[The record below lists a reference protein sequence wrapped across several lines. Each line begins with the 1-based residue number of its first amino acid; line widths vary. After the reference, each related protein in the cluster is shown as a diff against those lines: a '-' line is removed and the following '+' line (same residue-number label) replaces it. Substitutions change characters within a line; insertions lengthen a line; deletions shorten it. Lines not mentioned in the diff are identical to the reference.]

1 LLRIK
6 TKSFHIKNQSDFSLE
21 EMMSYTE
28 DMEAG
33 KFTESLDKFDYVMYD
48 EQTYEDILESTYK
61 VNSGYINI
69 QQQIYTLLKATA
81 PDTEELKR
89 LKRQYLIAL
98 QEVDKSYRDKKVAM
112 NKKKNN
118 PDNTKFQYQR
128 QNNANK
134 TKQKEILEK
143 LKGKRGLM
151 FLGLIVFVMLLV
163 YILVVTD
170 PTKKGA
176 SDVATKEEIYQ
187 QALLGEEEK
196 AIDNFAKLDQET
208 LTKKKDKQIYAQ
220 LLAQKEEYDK
230 AVKLSD
236 AKFVEAYLISRD
248 YYSALEEFNKKYPT
262 NNGKFDLAIHQN
274 KFSDAINYSNGI
286 DKTNNRKKQLVK
298 AYIETDNLNKAK
310 ELAATTEDKEVTKMI
325 ADEQNKRLKGLEEA
339 VKSKED
345 DLKKAKVKKKRNLI
359 LKIKKKALKE
369 ANENLEKF
377 KKNLNK

>member
-1 LLRIK
+1 MLRIK

-33 KFTESLDKFDYVMYD
+33 KFPESLDKFDYVMYD

-98 QEVDKSYRDKKVAM
+98 QEVGKSYRDKKVAM

-118 PDNTKFQYQR
+118 PDNTKFRYQR

-170 PTKKGA
+170 PNKKGA

-208 LTKKKDKQIYAQ
+208 LTKKDKQIYAQ

-274 KFSDAINYSNGI
+274 KFSDAINYSQGI

-345 DLKKAKVKKKRNLI
+345 DLKKAKDKKE
-359 LKIKKKALKE
+359 KKSDIENKEKALKE

-377 KKNLNK
+377 KKELK

>member
-1 LLRIK
+1 MLRIK

-33 KFTESLDKFDYVMYD
+33 KFPESLDKFDYVMYD

-98 QEVDKSYRDKKVAM
+98 QEVGKSYRDKKVAM

-170 PTKKGA
+170 PNKKGA

-208 LTKKKDKQIYAQ
+208 LTKKDKQIYAQ

-274 KFSDAINYSNGI
+274 KFSDAINYSQGI

-345 DLKKAKVKKKRNLI
+345 DLKKANDKKE
-359 LKIKKKALKE
+359 KKSDIENKEKALKE

-377 KKNLNK
+377 KKELK

>member
-1 LLRIK
+1 MLRIK

-118 PDNTKFQYQR
+118 PNNTKFQYQR

-170 PTKKGA
+170 PNKKGA

-208 LTKKKDKQIYAQ
+208 LTKKDKQIYAQ

-274 KFSDAINYSNGI
+274 KFSDAINYSQGI

-345 DLKKAKVKKKRNLI
+345 DLKKAKDKKE
-359 LKIKKKALKE
+359 KKSDIENKEKALKE

-377 KKNLNK
+377 KKELK

>member
-1 LLRIK
+1 MLRIK

-33 KFTESLDKFDYVMYD
+33 KFPESLDKFDYVMYD

-98 QEVDKSYRDKKVAM
+98 QEVGKSYRDKKVAM

-170 PTKKGA
+170 PNKKGA

-208 LTKKKDKQIYAQ
+208 LTKKDKQIYAQ

-274 KFSDAINYSNGI
+274 KFSDAINYSQGI

-345 DLKKAKVKKKRNLI
+345 DLKKAKDKKE
-359 LKIKKKALKE
+359 KKSDIENKEKALKE

-377 KKNLNK
+377 KK

>member
-1 LLRIK
+1 MRIK

-33 KFTESLDKFDYVMYD
+33 KFPESLDKFDYVMYD

-98 QEVDKSYRDKKVAM
+98 QEVGKSYRDKKVAM

-134 TKQKEILEK
+134 TKQKEILGK

-170 PTKKGA
+170 PNKKGA

-208 LTKKKDKQIYAQ
+208 LTKKDKQIYAQ

-274 KFSDAINYSNGI
+274 KFSDAINYSQGI

-345 DLKKAKVKKKRNLI
+345 DLKKAKDKKE
-359 LKIKKKALKE
+359 KKSDIENKEKALKE

-377 KKNLNK
+377 KKELK

>member
-1 LLRIK
+1 MLRIK

-33 KFTESLDKFDYVMYD
+33 KFPESLDKFDYVMYD

-98 QEVDKSYRDKKVAM
+98 QEVGKSYRDKKVAM

-170 PTKKGA
+170 PNKKGA

-208 LTKKKDKQIYAQ
+208 LTKKDKQIYAQ

-248 YYSALEEFNKKYPT
+248 YYSTLEEFNKKYPT

-274 KFSDAINYSNGI
+274 KFSDAINYSQGI

-298 AYIETDNLNKAK
+298 AYIETDDLNKAK

-345 DLKKAKVKKKRNLI
+345 DLKKAKDKKE
-359 LKIKKKALKE
+359 KKSDIENKEKALKE

-377 KKNLNK
+377 KKELK

>member
-1 LLRIK
+1 MLRIK

-33 KFTESLDKFDYVMYD
+33 KFPESLDKFDYVMYD

-98 QEVDKSYRDKKVAM
+98 QEVGKSYRDKKVAM

-170 PTKKGA
+170 PNKKGA

-196 AIDNFAKLDQET
+196 AIDNFAKLDQEI
-208 LTKKKDKQIYAQ
+208 LTKKDKQIYAQ

-274 KFSDAINYSNGI
+274 KFSDAINYSQGI

-345 DLKKAKVKKKRNLI
+345 DLKKAKDKKE
-359 LKIKKKALKE
+359 KKSDIENKEKALKE

-377 KKNLNK
+377 KKELK

>member
-1 LLRIK
+1 MLRIK

-33 KFTESLDKFDYVMYD
+33 KFPESLDKFDYVMYD

-98 QEVDKSYRDKKVAM
+98 QEVGKSYRDKKVAM

-151 FLGLIVFVMLLV
+151 FLGLIVFVMFLV

-170 PTKKGA
+170 PNKKGA

-208 LTKKKDKQIYAQ
+208 LTKKDKQIYAQ

-274 KFSDAINYSNGI
+274 KFSDAINYSQGI

-345 DLKKAKVKKKRNLI
+345 DLKKAKDKKE
-359 LKIKKKALKE
+359 KKSDIENKEKALKE

-377 KKNLNK
+377 KKELK

>member
-1 LLRIK
+1 MLRIK

-33 KFTESLDKFDYVMYD
+33 KFPESLDKFDYVMYD

-98 QEVDKSYRDKKVAM
+98 QEVGKSYRDKKVAM

-170 PTKKGA
+170 PNKKGA

-208 LTKKKDKQIYAQ
+208 LTKKDKQIYAQ

-274 KFSDAINYSNGI
+274 KFSDAINYRQGI

-345 DLKKAKVKKKRNLI
+345 DLKKAKDKKE
-359 LKIKKKALKE
+359 KKSDIENKEKALKE

-377 KKNLNK
+377 KKELK

>member
-1 LLRIK
+1 MLRIK

-33 KFTESLDKFDYVMYD
+33 KFPESLDKFDYVMYD

-170 PTKKGA
+170 PNKKGA

-208 LTKKKDKQIYAQ
+208 LTKKDKQIYAQ

-274 KFSDAINYSNGI
+274 KFSDAINYSQGI

-325 ADEQNKRLKGLEEA
+325 ADEQNKRLKELEEA

-345 DLKKAKVKKKRNLI
+345 DLKKAKDKKE
-359 LKIKKKALKE
+359 KKSDIENKEKALKE

-377 KKNLNK
+377 KKELK

>member
-1 LLRIK
+1 MRIK

-33 KFTESLDKFDYVMYD
+33 KFPESLDKFDYVMYD

-98 QEVDKSYRDKKVAM
+98 QEVGKSYRDKKVAM

-151 FLGLIVFVMLLV
+151 FLGLIVFVMFLV

-170 PTKKGA
+170 PNKKGA

-208 LTKKKDKQIYAQ
+208 LTKKDKQIYAQ

-274 KFSDAINYSNGI
+274 KFSDAINYSQGI

-345 DLKKAKVKKKRNLI
+345 DLKKAKDKKE
-359 LKIKKKALKE
+359 KKSDIENKEKALKE

-377 KKNLNK
+377 KKELK

>member
-1 LLRIK
+1 MLRIK

-33 KFTESLDKFDYVMYD
+33 KFPESLDKFDYVMYD

-118 PDNTKFQYQR
+118 PDNTKFQCQR

-170 PTKKGA
+170 PNKKGA

-208 LTKKKDKQIYAQ
+208 LTKKDKQIYAQ

-274 KFSDAINYSNGI
+274 KFSDAINYSQGI

-345 DLKKAKVKKKRNLI
+345 DLKKAKDKKE
-359 LKIKKKALKE
+359 KKSDIENKEKALKE

-377 KKNLNK
+377 KKELK

>member
-1 LLRIK
+1 MLRIK

-33 KFTESLDKFDYVMYD
+33 KFPESLNKFEYVMYD

-69 QQQIYTLLKATA
+69 QQQIYTLLKATT
-81 PDTEELKR
+81 PNTDELKR
-89 LKRQYLIAL
+89 LKRKYLFEL
-98 QEVDKSYRDKKVAM
+98 QEVAKSFRDQKATM

-118 PDNTKFQYQR
+118 PENTNFQYQR

-170 PTKKGA
+170 PNKKGA

-208 LTKKKDKQIYAQ
+208 LTKKDKQIYAQ

-274 KFSDAINYSNGI
+274 KFSDAINYSQGI

-345 DLKKAKVKKKRNLI
+345 DLKKAKDKKE
-359 LKIKKKALKE
+359 KKSDIENKEKALKE

-377 KKNLNK
+377 KKELK

>member
-1 LLRIK
+1 MLRIK

-33 KFTESLDKFDYVMYD
+33 KFPESLDKFDYVMYD

-143 LKGKRGLM
+143 LKGKRGVM

-170 PTKKGA
+170 PKKKGA

-208 LTKKKDKQIYAQ
+208 LTKKDKQIYAQ

-274 KFSDAINYSNGI
+274 KFSDAINYSQGI

-345 DLKKAKVKKKRNLI
+345 DLKKAKDKKE
-359 LKIKKKALKE
+359 KKSDIENKEKALKE

-377 KKNLNK
+377 KKELK

>member
-1 LLRIK
+1 MLRIK

-33 KFTESLDKFDYVMYD
+33 KFPESLDKFDYVMYD

-98 QEVDKSYRDKKVAM
+98 QEVGKSYRDKKVAM

-170 PTKKGA
+170 PNKKGA

-208 LTKKKDKQIYAQ
+208 LTKKDKQIYAQ

-236 AKFVEAYLISRD
+236 AKFVESYLISRD

-274 KFSDAINYSNGI
+274 KFSDAINYSQGI

-345 DLKKAKVKKKRNLI
+345 DLKKAKDKKE
-359 LKIKKKALKE
+359 KKSDIENKEKALKE

-377 KKNLNK
+377 KKELK

>member
-1 LLRIK
+1 MLRIK

-33 KFTESLDKFDYVMYD
+33 KFPESLDKFDYVMYD

-170 PTKKGA
+170 PNKKGA

-208 LTKKKDKQIYAQ
+208 LTKKDKQIYAQ

-274 KFSDAINYSNGI
+274 KFSDAINYSQSI

-345 DLKKAKVKKKRNLI
+345 DLKKAKDKKE
-359 LKIKKKALKE
+359 KKSDIENKEKALKE

-377 KKNLNK
+377 KKELK

>member
-1 LLRIK
+1 MLRIK

-33 KFTESLDKFDYVMYD
+33 KFPESLDKFDYVMYD

-98 QEVDKSYRDKKVAM
+98 QEVGKSYRDKKVAM

-170 PTKKGA
+170 PNKKGA

-208 LTKKKDKQIYAQ
+208 LTKKDKQIYAQ

-274 KFSDAINYSNGI
+274 KFSDAINYSQGI

-345 DLKKAKVKKKRNLI
+345 DLKKAKDKKE
-359 LKIKKKALKE
+359 KKSDIENKEKALKE

-377 KKNLNK
+377 KKEFK

>member
-1 LLRIK
+1 MLRIK

-33 KFTESLDKFDYVMYD
+33 KFPESLDKFDYVMYD

-69 QQQIYTLLKATA
+69 QQQIYTMLKATA

-170 PTKKGA
+170 PNKKGA

-208 LTKKKDKQIYAQ
+208 LTKKDKQIYAQ

-274 KFSDAINYSNGI
+274 KFSDAINYSQGI

-325 ADEQNKRLKGLEEA
+325 ADEQNKRLKELEEA

-345 DLKKAKVKKKRNLI
+345 DLKKAKDKKE
-359 LKIKKKALKE
+359 KKSDIENKEKALKE

-377 KKNLNK
+377 KKELK

>member
-1 LLRIK
+1 MLRIK

-33 KFTESLDKFDYVMYD
+33 KFPESLDKFDYVMYD

-69 QQQIYTLLKATA
+69 QQQIYTMLKATA

-170 PTKKGA
+170 PNKKGA

-208 LTKKKDKQIYAQ
+208 LTKKDKQIYAQ
-220 LLAQKEEYDK
+220 LLAQKEEYNK

-274 KFSDAINYSNGI
+274 KFSDAINYSQGI

-325 ADEQNKRLKGLEEA
+325 ADEQNKRLKELEEA

-345 DLKKAKVKKKRNLI
+345 DLKKAKDKKE
-359 LKIKKKALKE
+359 KKSDIENKEKALKE

-377 KKNLNK
+377 KKELK

>member
-1 LLRIK
+1 MLRIK

-33 KFTESLDKFDYVMYD
+33 KFPESLDKFDYVMYD

-134 TKQKEILEK
+134 TKQKKILEK

-170 PTKKGA
+170 PNKKGA

-208 LTKKKDKQIYAQ
+208 LTKKDKQIYAQ

-274 KFSDAINYSNGI
+274 KFSDAINYSQGI

-345 DLKKAKVKKKRNLI
+345 DLKKAKDKKE
-359 LKIKKKALKE
+359 KKSDIENKEKALKE

-377 KKNLNK
+377 KKELK

>member
-1 LLRIK
+1 MLRIK

-33 KFTESLDKFDYVMYD
+33 KFPESLDKFDYVMYD

-98 QEVDKSYRDKKVAM
+98 QEVDKSYHDKKVAM

-170 PTKKGA
+170 PNKKGS

-208 LTKKKDKQIYAQ
+208 LTKKDKQIYAQ

-274 KFSDAINYSNGI
+274 KFSDAINYSQGI

-345 DLKKAKVKKKRNLI
+345 DLKKAKDKKE
-359 LKIKKKALKE
+359 KKSDIENKEKALKE

-377 KKNLNK
+377 KKELK

>member
-1 LLRIK
+1 
-6 TKSFHIKNQSDFSLE
+6 
-21 EMMSYTE
+21 MMSYTE

-33 KFTESLDKFDYVMYD
+33 KFPESLDKFDYVMYD

-98 QEVDKSYRDKKVAM
+98 QEVGKSYRDKKVAM

-151 FLGLIVFVMLLV
+151 FLGLIVFVMFLV

-170 PTKKGA
+170 PNKKGA

-208 LTKKKDKQIYAQ
+208 LTKKDKQIYAQ

-274 KFSDAINYSNGI
+274 KFSDAINYSQGI

-345 DLKKAKVKKKRNLI
+345 DLKKAKDKKE
-359 LKIKKKALKE
+359 KKSDIENKEKALKE

-377 KKNLNK
+377 KKELK

>member
-1 LLRIK
+1 MLRIK

-33 KFTESLDKFDYVMYD
+33 KFPESLDKFDYVMYD

-69 QQQIYTLLKATA
+69 QQQIYTLLKATT

-98 QEVDKSYRDKKVAM
+98 QEVGKSYRDKKVAM

-170 PTKKGA
+170 PNKKGA

-208 LTKKKDKQIYAQ
+208 LTKKDKQIYAQ

-274 KFSDAINYSNGI
+274 KFSDAINYSQGI

-345 DLKKAKVKKKRNLI
+345 DLKKAKDKKE
-359 LKIKKKALKE
+359 KKSDIENKEKALKE

-377 KKNLNK
+377 KKELK

>member
-1 LLRIK
+1 MLRIK

-33 KFTESLDKFDYVMYD
+33 KFPESLDKFDYVMYD

-118 PDNTKFQYQR
+118 PNNTKFQYQR

-170 PTKKGA
+170 PNKKGA

-208 LTKKKDKQIYAQ
+208 LTKKDKQIYAQ

-262 NNGKFDLAIHQN
+262 NNGNFDLAIHQN
-274 KFSDAINYSNGI
+274 KFSDAINYSQGI

-345 DLKKAKVKKKRNLI
+345 DLKKAKDKKE
-359 LKIKKKALKE
+359 KKSDIENKEKALKE

-377 KKNLNK
+377 KKELK

>member
-1 LLRIK
+1 MLRIK

-33 KFTESLDKFDYVMYD
+33 KFPESLDKFDYVMYD

-98 QEVDKSYRDKKVAM
+98 QEVGKSYRDKKVAM

-170 PTKKGA
+170 PNKKGA
-176 SDVATKEEIYQ
+176 SDVSTKEEIYQ

-208 LTKKKDKQIYAQ
+208 LTKKDKQIYAQ

-236 AKFVEAYLISRD
+236 AKFVESYLISRD

-274 KFSDAINYSNGI
+274 KFSDAINYSQGI

-345 DLKKAKVKKKRNLI
+345 DLKKAKDKKE
-359 LKIKKKALKE
+359 KKSDIENKEKALKE

-377 KKNLNK
+377 KKELK

>member
-1 LLRIK
+1 MLRIK

-33 KFTESLDKFDYVMYD
+33 KFPESLDKFDYVMYD

-170 PTKKGA
+170 PNKKGA

-208 LTKKKDKQIYAQ
+208 LTKKDKQIYAQ

-236 AKFVEAYLISRD
+236 AKFVEAYLISGD

-274 KFSDAINYSNGI
+274 KFSDAINYSQGI

-345 DLKKAKVKKKRNLI
+345 DLKKAKDKKE
-359 LKIKKKALKE
+359 KKSDIENKEKALKE

-377 KKNLNK
+377 KKELK

>member
-1 LLRIK
+1 MLRIK

-33 KFTESLDKFDYVMYD
+33 KFPESLDKFDYVMYD

-98 QEVDKSYRDKKVAM
+98 QEVGKSYRDKKVAM

-170 PTKKGA
+170 PNKKGA

-208 LTKKKDKQIYAQ
+208 LTKKDKQIYAQ

-262 NNGKFDLAIHQN
+262 NNGKFDLAIHHN
-274 KFSDAINYSNGI
+274 KFSDAINYSQGI

-345 DLKKAKVKKKRNLI
+345 DLKKAKDKKE
-359 LKIKKKALKE
+359 KKSDIENKEKALKE

-377 KKNLNK
+377 KKELK

>member
-1 LLRIK
+1 MLRIK

-33 KFTESLDKFDYVMYD
+33 KFPESLDKFDYVMYD

-61 VNSGYINI
+61 VNSGCINI

-98 QEVDKSYRDKKVAM
+98 QEVGKSYRDKKVAM

-170 PTKKGA
+170 PNKKGA

-208 LTKKKDKQIYAQ
+208 LTKKDKQIYAQ

-274 KFSDAINYSNGI
+274 KFSDAINYSQGI

-345 DLKKAKVKKKRNLI
+345 DLKKAKDKKE
-359 LKIKKKALKE
+359 KKSDIENKEKALKE

-377 KKNLNK
+377 KKELK

>member
-1 LLRIK
+1 MLRIK

-33 KFTESLDKFDYVMYD
+33 KFPETPDKFEYVMYD

-61 VNSGYINI
+61 VNNGYSNI
-69 QQQIYTLLKATA
+69 QQQIYTLLKSAT
-81 PDTEELKR
+81 PDTDELKS
-89 LKRQYLIAL
+89 LKRQYLVDL
-98 QEVDKSYRDKKVAM
+98 QKVGKSYRDKKVAM

-118 PDNTKFQYQR
+118 ADNTKFQYQR
-128 QNNANK
+128 QN
-134 TKQKEILEK
+134 TKNTTKKKEILEK

-151 FLGLIVFVMLLV
+151 FLGLIVFVVLLV
-163 YILVVTD
+163 YMLVVTD
-170 PTKKGA
+170 PNKKGV
-176 SDVATKEEIYQ
+176 SDTATKEEIYQ

-196 AIDNFAKLDQET
+196 AIANFAKLDQET
-208 LTKKKDKQIYAQ
+208 LTKKDKQIYAQ

-274 KFSDAINYSNGI
+274 KFSDAINYSQSI

-310 ELAATTEDKEVTKMI
+310 ELAATTEDKEVTKII
-325 ADEQNKRLKGLEEA
+325 AEAQNKRLKGLEEA
-339 VKSKED
+339 VKNKEE
-345 DLKKAKVKKKRNLI
+345 DLKKAKDKKE
-359 LKIKKKALKE
+359 KKSDIENKEKALKE

-377 KKNLNK
+377 KKELK

>member
-1 LLRIK
+1 MLRIK

-170 PTKKGA
+170 PNKKGA
-176 SDVATKEEIYQ
+176 SDVETKEEIYQ

-208 LTKKKDKQIYAQ
+208 LTKKDKQIYAQ

-274 KFSDAINYSNGI
+274 KFSDAINYSQGI

-345 DLKKAKVKKKRNLI
+345 DLKKAKDKKE
-359 LKIKKKALKE
+359 KKSDIENKEKALKE

-377 KKNLNK
+377 KKELK

>member
-1 LLRIK
+1 MLRIK

-33 KFTESLDKFDYVMYD
+33 KFPESLDKFDYVMYD

-98 QEVDKSYRDKKVAM
+98 QEVGKSYRDKKVAM

-170 PTKKGA
+170 PNKKGA

-208 LTKKKDKQIYAQ
+208 LTKKDKQIYAQ

-248 YYSALEEFNKKYPT
+248 YYSALKEFNKKYPT

-274 KFSDAINYSNGI
+274 KFSDAINYSQGI

-345 DLKKAKVKKKRNLI
+345 DLKKAKDKKE
-359 LKIKKKALKE
+359 KKSDIENKEKALKE

-377 KKNLNK
+377 KKELK

>member
-1 LLRIK
+1 MLRIK

-98 QEVDKSYRDKKVAM
+98 QEVDKSYRYKKVAM

-170 PTKKGA
+170 PNKKGA

-208 LTKKKDKQIYAQ
+208 LTKKDKQIYAQ

-274 KFSDAINYSNGI
+274 KFSDAINYSQGI

-345 DLKKAKVKKKRNLI
+345 DLKKAKDKKE
-359 LKIKKKALKE
+359 KKSDIENKEKALKE

-377 KKNLNK
+377 KKELK

>member
-1 LLRIK
+1 MLRIK

-33 KFTESLDKFDYVMYD
+33 KFPESLDKFDYVMYD

-98 QEVDKSYRDKKVAM
+98 QEVGKSYRDKKVAM
-112 NKKKNN
+112 NKKENN

-170 PTKKGA
+170 PNKKGA

-208 LTKKKDKQIYAQ
+208 LTKKDKQIYAQ

-274 KFSDAINYSNGI
+274 KFSDAINYSQGI

-345 DLKKAKVKKKRNLI
+345 DLKKAKDKKE
-359 LKIKKKALKE
+359 KKSDIENKEKALKE

-377 KKNLNK
+377 KKELK

>member
-1 LLRIK
+1 MLRIK

-33 KFTESLDKFDYVMYD
+33 KFPESLDKFDYVMYD

-98 QEVDKSYRDKKVAM
+98 QEVGKSYRDKKVAM

-118 PDNTKFQYQR
+118 PVNTKFQYQR

-170 PTKKGA
+170 PNKKGA

-208 LTKKKDKQIYAQ
+208 LTKKDKQIYAQ

-274 KFSDAINYSNGI
+274 KFSDAINYSQGI

-345 DLKKAKVKKKRNLI
+345 DLKKAKDKKE
-359 LKIKKKALKE
+359 KKSDIENKEKALKE

-377 KKNLNK
+377 KKELK